1 VTASENVRFVAALA
15 RAVDLLR
22 RSPEPGAQQKAA
34 LRALVTLAGERSATL
49 RFYAGELTL
58 DGVAIPTADPR
69 LEAFTERL
77 AVHEVAEV
85 VIAQGAGPDE
95 LLALAFGLAAD
106 PGYGRIKERLRDAGS
121 ARVMVILQQY
131 RTHAPDAGS
140 ITGAFERQKHDQA
153 VLAEWN
159 AFLEQGER
167 TEAERMA
174 GATPPEGVEPVPAGG
189 MGSGAVP
196 PSRAHPASL
205 SPIPP
210 GRVRPA
216 SLSPIPPT
224 PPPDAP
230 VSMPSRPPRPST
242 LDVGSTPDT
251 WFAAFERGVKKRF
264 PDHFGDVDWGFVVDR
279 GAATVTVG
287 DPRTGASFALPL
299 PQDYL
304 GRSAWLLA
312 GDLLA
317 KLRVM
322 AEKSGSLRRRR

>member
-1 VTASENVRFVAALA
+1 LSAAVTASENVRFVAALA

-34 LRALVTLAGERSATL
+34 LRALVTLAAERSATL

-58 DGVAIPTADPR
+58 DGDEIPTDDPR
-69 LEAFTERL
+69 LAAFTERL
-77 AVHEVAEV
+77 ATHEVAEV

-95 LLALAFGLAAD
+95 LLALAFGLAAE
-106 PGYGRIKERLRDAGS
+106 PGHGRIKERLRDAGS

-131 RTHAPDAGS
+131 RSHEPGS
-140 ITGAFERQKHDQA
+140 ITGAFEKLKADQA

-159 AFLEQGER
+159 AFLEQGAK

-174 GATPPEGVEPVPAGG
+174 GLTPPEGTEPVPAPKPAA
-189 MGSGAVP
+189 GAGAGP
-196 PSRAHPASL
+196 PSRGRPS
-205 SPIPP
+205 SPSPVPP
-210 GRVRPA
+210 G
-216 SLSPIPPT
+216 

-230 VSMPSRPPRPST
+230 VTAPSRLPRPST
-242 LDVGSTPDT
+242 LDVGSTPET

-264 PDHFGDVDWGFVVDR
+264 PDHFDDVDWGFVVDR
-279 GAATVTVG
+279 AAATVSVG
-287 DPRTGASFALPL
+287 DPRTGATFALPL
-299 PQDYL
+299 PPDYL

-317 KLRVM
+317 RLRTM